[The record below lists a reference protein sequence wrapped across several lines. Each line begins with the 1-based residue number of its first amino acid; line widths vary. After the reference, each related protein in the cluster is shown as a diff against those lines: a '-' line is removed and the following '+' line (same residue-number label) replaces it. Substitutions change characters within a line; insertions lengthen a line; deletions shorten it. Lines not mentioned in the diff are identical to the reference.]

1 MKDKREMK
9 LTSKVT
15 AKEHER
21 IELAADRM
29 HMTVSSF
36 VRHVM
41 LEYIGEG
48 YRTHGDD

>member
-1 MKDKREMK
+1 MKDKRSKK

-15 AKEHER
+15 EEEHER

-41 LEYIGEG
+41 LEYIG
-48 YRTHGDD
+48 RV

>member
-15 AKEHER
+15 AEEHER

-41 LEYIGEG
+41 LEYLGRI
-48 YRTHGDD
+48 

>member
-1 MKDKREMK
+1 MTDKRSKK

-15 AKEHER
+15 EEEHER

-41 LEYIGEG
+41 LEYIG
-48 YRTHGDD
+48 RV

>member
-1 MKDKREMK
+1 MKERREKK

-15 AKEHER
+15 AEEHER

-41 LEYIGEG
+41 LEYIG
-48 YRTHGDD
+48 RV

>member
-15 AKEHER
+15 AEEHER
-21 IELAADRM
+21 IVLAADRM

-41 LEYIGEG
+41 LEYLGRI
-48 YRTHGDD
+48 

>member
-1 MKDKREMK
+1 MKDKRNMK

-15 AKEHER
+15 EEEHER
-21 IELAADRM
+21 IQLAADRM

-41 LEYIGEG
+41 LEYIG
-48 YRTHGDD
+48 RA

>member
-1 MKDKREMK
+1 MKDKRDMK

-15 AKEHER
+15 AEEHER

-41 LEYIGEG
+41 LEYLG
-48 YRTHGDD
+48 GDYTVKED

>member
-1 MKDKREMK
+1 MKDKRDMK

-15 AKEHER
+15 AEEHER
-21 IELAADRM
+21 IGLAADRM

-41 LEYIGEG
+41 LEYLGRI
-48 YRTHGDD
+48 

>member
-1 MKDKREMK
+1 MKERREKK

-15 AKEHER
+15 EEEHER

-41 LEYIGEG
+41 LEYIG
-48 YRTHGDD
+48 RV

>member
-1 MKDKREMK
+1 MKDKRDMK

-15 AKEHER
+15 EEEHER
-21 IELAADRM
+21 IQLAADRM

-41 LEYIGEG
+41 LEYIG
-48 YRTHGDD
+48 RA

>member
-1 MKDKREMK
+1 MKENKRDMK

-15 AKEHER
+15 AEEHER

-41 LEYIGEG
+41 LEYIG
-48 YRTHGDD
+48 RA